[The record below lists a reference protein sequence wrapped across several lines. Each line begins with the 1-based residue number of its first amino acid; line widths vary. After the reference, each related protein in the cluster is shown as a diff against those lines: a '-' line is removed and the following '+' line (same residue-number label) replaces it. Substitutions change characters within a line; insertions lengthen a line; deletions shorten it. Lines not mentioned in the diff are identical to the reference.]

1 MPRTRKQAEK
11 IYYSIGEV
19 ADMFDVNTS
28 LIRFWEKEFPAI
40 QPHRN
45 RKGTRFYTR
54 NDVNN
59 FHLIYDLVKKQ
70 GFTLQGAREK
80 LRQQP
85 QKTVAEFELTQALIK
100 IKDFLLELR
109 SEANIIERK
118 LKSSDQNDA

>member
-1 MPRTRKQAEK
+1 MPRTKTQAEK

-28 LIRFWEKEFPAI
+28 LVRFWEKEFAVIKPR
-40 QPHRN
+40 RN

-54 NDVNN
+54 SDVNN

-80 LRQQP
+80 LRHQP
-85 QKTVAEFELTQALIK
+85 QKTVADFELTQTLNK

-109 SEANIIERK
+109 SELNSMDCK
-118 LKSSDQNDA
+118 LKSSENSDE